1 MDDHPTKIRS
11 PRSALPICGGIL
23 ILCGAIATRAEDSP
37 PLSVPTEEVR
47 ANEELE
53 LLKDEE
59 TVSIA
64 TRYEQP
70 IAQAPFNVYVMTDE
84 DIRHSGATDI
94 PTVLRRVPGLD
105 IMQVTGAD
113 FNVSARGDSQL
124 FANKILVMVDG
135 RSVYI
140 DGQGLVCWKFLPMTL
155 PDAPAICSTR
165 KWRSPSLMRSTT
177 SRRNI
182 RWGARSAA
190 E

>member
-1 MDDHPTKIRS
+1 M
-11 PRSALPICGGIL
+11 
-23 ILCGAIATRAEDSP
+23 CGAIATRAEDSP